1 VKKKEEISKK
11 NKKIWQEFIN
21 NPINLY
27 DKDIEE
33 KSIQEGKRFRYDLHG
48 FSLSEAN
55 LKVKEIINSCY
66 EKKFKQ
72 ILLITGKGSHSNSDQ
87 DVYASKKLSK
97 LKFAVPEYINSQ
109 EELQKKI
116 LNIKPADAKDGGDG
130 AIIINLRSL

>member
-1 VKKKEEISKK
+1 MKKKEEISKK

-27 DKDIEE
+27 DKDIQE
-33 KSIQEGKRFRYDLHG
+33 KPIQEGKRFRYDLHG

-116 LNIKPADAKDGGDG
+116 LSIKPADAKDGGDG

>member
-1 VKKKEEISKK
+1 MKKKEEISKK

-33 KSIQEGKRFRYDLHG
+33 KPIQEGKRFRYDLHG

-116 LNIKPADAKDGGDG
+116 LNIKPADVKDGGDG

>member
-1 VKKKEEISKK
+1 MKKKEEISKK

-27 DKDIEE
+27 DKDIQENP
-33 KSIQEGKRFRYDLHG
+33 IQEGKRFRYDLHG

-116 LNIKPADAKDGGDG
+116 LSIKPADAKDGGDG